1 VLIAWVLHLTIGFW
15 AFAPAIWGIAALF
28 LAALLLLLGDP
39 NDRLP
44 AWVGWVAVVLGLFAA
59 WSAVGQWGELMELGA
74 TRLELGPGDIAPF
87 LVYVAGIL
95 LVIAGGVLHATGG
108 KVPIPGTSAG
118 TTSGGDAA

>member
-1 VLIAWVLHLTIGFW
+1 MKSQFRWIKTSLLLAC
-15 AFAPAIWGIAALF
+15 AALF

-108 KVPIPGTSAG
+108 KVPIPGATAG
-118 TTSGGDAA
+118 TPSDGDAA